1 MGFKF
6 VFYRIGDMDV
16 TNNVTNDDVLTPIE
30 KVVYQLICKNPYI
43 TRTEIAAQISKTPRT
58 VQRTF
63 DSLKDKPEI
72 KEKAKEPVKESIL
85 EQLRKSRVQA
95 DANNEARKREQ
106 ALQPHN
112 KEAKQRF

>member
-1 MGFKF
+1 
-6 VFYRIGDMDV
+6 MDV

-106 ALQPHN
+106 ALQPH
-112 KEAKQRF
+112 KKKPSKDFEW